1 MCEANQAARVQFGP
15 PLCTK
20 TAGGRALPPECTGKL
35 EKFSMLPKPFAGKGV
50 PLHKR

>member
-20 TAGGRALPPECTGKL
+20 TAGGRALPRMHWKL